1 MAKVEDAAAEID
13 ENKDARAGNK
23 VAGKKVQFKQEKGS
37 GEKVI
42 KGRFNRQIAAEKE
55 ARKQKAAESAKP
67 NLLGKRK
74 REDEKPH
81 DGPSTKRPKKF

>member
-23 VAGKKVQFKQEKGS
+23 AAGKKVQFKQEKGQ
-37 GEKVI
+37 GERVI

-55 ARKQKAAESAKP
+55 ARKQKALESAKP
-67 NLLGKRK
+67 NLLGKRD
-74 REDEKPH
+74 RENDKSD
-81 DGPSTKRPKKF
+81 DGPTTKRPKKF